1 MSGSEE
7 QASPRRAAEVG
18 VGGWG
23 RDLVVGWLAPWG
35 PSLAR
40 VVRGQSGDRSAT
52 ELSALVLGDA
62 GAVQVTPKLV
72 RAGDRLAVVWIDR
85 EGAAAAVLDEPHDHL
100 GATPATLFAPS
111 DARGQKTLVLGERI
125 DLGSSVRA
133 IAVAPGDDEAWIAV
147 ADAKGVR
154 VGSLRANGTCTLS
167 DAPWIAREGM
177 APRLALAD
185 VRGQPILCAVYPG
198 QRELVIAR
206 REGDRPVVVTHRLDA
221 PVADL
226 AIEAAGSRLAIALL
240 ESDGV
245 RVSCAFVDARGTLTE
260 RPVAQIDR
268 YAGEHV
274 VSQIDG
280 IAVAWVDDAFRL
292 VARDAGSR
300 QTFVLPFLG
309 SAEDRVGVVPRVP
322 GPPFVRFSAPRL
334 EIVGI
339 EHDDD
344 EGRLVVV
351 RTRVDGTEAAPLE
364 LRLAPPHEVARA
376 RTQARAHASCVELA
390 RTIAGASYRDATL
403 VAQATDDG
411 ARLGLEATRQSLE
424 VRFVADREVLVSLTT
439 AGAEG
444 ETLAVDESA
453 FGRLARWVRSRL
465 SRDHRN
471 VAAAEAEWAARMAR
485 ELAGSLEVIASEVRA
500 STASGAVLE
509 VALVGVPGP
518 ELLARWIARVRDD
531 LAAARHRTREGT

>member
-1 MSGSEE
+1 M
-7 QASPRRAAEVG
+7 
-18 VGGWG
+18 
-23 RDLVVGWLAPWG
+23 
-35 PSLAR
+35 
-40 VVRGQSGDRSAT
+40 
-52 ELSALVLGDA
+52 ELSALVLGEA
-62 GAVQVTPKLV
+62 GAGHVTPKLV
-72 RAGDRLAVVWIDR
+72 RAGERLAVVWIDR
-85 EGAAAAVLDEPHDHL
+85 EGAAAAILDEPHDHM
-100 GATPATLFAPS
+100 GATAATLFAPS
-111 DARGQKTLVLGERI
+111 DARGQKTLVLGQRI
-125 DLGSSVRA
+125 DLGVGARA
-133 IAVAPGDDEAWIAV
+133 IAATAADEEAFLAV

-154 VGSLRANGTCTLS
+154 VGSLRSNGTCKLS
-167 DAPWIAREGM
+167 DAPWIAREGTT
-177 APRLALAD
+177 PRLALAD

-198 QRELVIAR
+198 QRELVVAR
-206 REGDRPVVVTHRLDA
+206 REGDRAVVVTHRLDA
-221 PVADL
+221 PVVDL

-240 ESDGV
+240 ESGGE

-274 VSQIDG
+274 VSRIDG
-280 IAVAWVDDAFRL
+280 VGVAWVDDAFRL

-322 GPPFVRFSAPRL
+322 GPPFVRFSASRL

-344 EGRLVVV
+344 DGRLVVV

-376 RTQARAHASCVELA
+376 RTQSRAHASCVEVA

-411 ARLGLEATRQSLE
+411 ARLGLDATRQSLE

-439 AGAEG
+439 AGEGAES
-444 ETLAVDESA
+444 LAIDDSA
-453 FGRLARWVRSRL
+453 FGRLARWVRARL
-465 SRDHRN
+465 SRDDRN
-471 VAAAEAEWAARMAR
+471 VAAAEAAWASRMAR

-500 STASGAVLE
+500 STAKGAVLE
-509 VALVGVPGP
+509 VALAGVPRP
-518 ELLARWIARVRDD
+518 ELLARWITRVRED
-531 LAAARHRTREGT
+531 LVASRHRTMTTEGS